1 MHKQL
6 GFNQQLRFHAGN
18 HSLSKGRLYI
28 AEMMLMGICLT
39 NKNCQTQSF
48 FNSNNRLKIRDS
60 QIFFKHHRI
69 QYMFLNRLVELKV
82 EMRYVI
88 FLPTLG
94 HVSGC

>member
-1 MHKQL
+1 MYKQL
-6 GFNQQLRFHAGN
+6 GFNRQLRFHAGN
-18 HSLSKGRLYI
+18 NSLSKGRYI
-28 AEMMLMGICLT
+28 AEMMLT

-48 FNSNNRLKIRDS
+48 FNSNNRLKIRDN
-60 QIFFKHHRI
+60 QISFKHHRI

-82 EMRYVI
+82 EMQYVI